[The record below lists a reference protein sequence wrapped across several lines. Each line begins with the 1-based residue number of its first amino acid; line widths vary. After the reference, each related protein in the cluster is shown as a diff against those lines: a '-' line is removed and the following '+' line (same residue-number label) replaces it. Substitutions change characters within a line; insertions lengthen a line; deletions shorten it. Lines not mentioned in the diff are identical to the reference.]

1 MSRRRQ
7 FADRLPFDTFRL
19 EGSLFV
25 PELLERAARGE
36 AAHQKDTD
44 YALPRGLKLHDEYG
58 RAFRIASA
66 TYHAFAPQTLRT
78 DLDHDKITRSF
89 VFDLLQQCLGFADLA
104 LLKETVTLS
113 ERGFPITAHALSG
126 RIPVVIAPHHTALD
140 EPVPQFAIAGAGV
153 RKKSAHQLAQE
164 YLNAAPH
171 ALWAIVSNGKSL
183 RLLRDADTLTRPNFL
198 EFDLE
203 TILRDEQQR
212 YADFAALWRVLHVSR
227 AGTPNSQP
235 SDCVWEKWK
244 AEGHSQGLR
253 VRDGLREGV
262 TQALILLGTGFIAHP
277 ANTILRTR
285 LQEGTLTKDAFFQQ
299 LLRLVYRCLFLFCA
313 EERELLHAPDS
324 EPAARN
330 AYAQGFALRRF
341 RQRSLRQIAHDPH
354 DDLWQSVRIL
364 FASLGTGQARLAL
377 PALGGLF
384 AAGQCPDLDAA
395 ALPNRAL
402 LTTMR
407 NLRWAQVGGGLS
419 AIDYRNMGPE
429 ELGSVYESLLELVP
443 QIQLAE
449 RTFGFVGISDTG
461 STAGNARKTSGSYY
475 TPDSLVKELIRSA
488 LDPVIAQRIGEHPQN
503 PVEAL
508 LNISLIDPAC
518 GSGHFLIAGARR
530 LAEKLAELRAP
541 EGAVRPDDYRAAL
554 REVVAR
560 CIYGVDRNPLAL
572 ELARTTLWLES
583 VEPGKPL
590 SFLDH
595 HLLCGDALLGLTRF
609 EPLAQGIPDDAFSA
623 LSGDDKKLCTELKKR
638 NKAERKQLEDLQK
651 GQDIF
656 KSREQ
661 ADVVAEFAALEALPD
676 GTSEEIAAK
685 EAAWRRFLEK
695 AHDNPLARAADVFV
709 AAFLT
714 PKNAADSVPTTTHL
728 VHALFPGRKDGQTE
742 QAAERIA
749 DAQARTRAARVLHW
763 PLAFPRVFARGGF
776 DCILGN
782 PPWEML
788 QLDPQEFFATRAPE
802 IADAPHMA
810 ARTKMILGLR
820 ETNPL
825 LLEEYDSALRF
836 TESLQSFVH
845 ASGRFV
851 YSGHGRINL
860 ASLFTET
867 CIQLHNESGRAGIV
881 SPSGIATDSFTQK
894 LFNHLAGGRI
904 ISLFDFENREA
915 LFASVHRSFKFCTL
929 TLGKSEESEFS
940 FFSTNPEQLSD
951 PRRRFVISAEDFQ
964 LLNPNTRTCP
974 VFRSRADAELTRAIY
989 RRVPVFIREARDS
1002 EPEKN
1007 PWNVTFQLMF
1017 MMNTDSG
1024 LFSSEAETGQLP
1036 LYEAKMIH
1044 QFDHRWATYG
1054 SGGGEDG
1061 AHDLAPEQ
1069 KANPNLCATP
1079 RYWMSER
1086 EVLARL
1092 AEVPRS
1098 LSKAWIAE
1106 NAAEAQR
1113 VLKHWVHASR
1123 HPAAGFAAEDTLFAP
1138 RTASGFTPDPKMDA
1152 EVRKAPPLTPA
1163 ELAWLEDA
1171 SLPEA
1176 LHRLHDTRSPR
1187 WLMGWRDICRST
1199 DVRTLISS
1207 PIPRSAVGD
1216 KFLLLFSSRAAF
1228 EVAALCGCFNSIAC
1242 DYVVRQKVGGTS
1254 LKFFT
1259 FRQIP
1264 ILPPELYSTADFA
1277 FIVPRVLELTYTA
1290 HDMRAWAEEVVASY
1304 NARFQESPLSLP
1316 VAPYGFVPERRA
1328 DLRAELDAKY
1338 ARLYGLSRDELRYIL
1353 DPADTHGAD
1362 YPSETFRVL
1371 KNNELRQFGEYRT
1384 KRLVLAAWDRVEEA
1398 KD

>member
-7 FADRLPFDTFRL
+7 SADRLPFDTFRL

-66 TYHAFAPQTLRT
+66 TYHAFGPQTLRT
-78 DLDHDKITRSF
+78 DLDHDKLTRSF

-113 ERGFPITAHALSG
+113 ERGFPITAHALGG

-227 AGTPNSQP
+227 AGTPNAQP

-277 ANTILRTR
+277 ANTSLRTR

-488 LDPVIAQRIGEHPQN
+488 LDPVIAQRLTENPQN

-541 EGAVRPDDYRAAL
+541 EGAVKPDDYRAAL

-560 CIYGVDRNPLAL
+560 CIHGVDHNPLAL

-656 KSREQ
+656 KSTEQ
-661 ADVVAEFAALEALPD
+661 ADVFAEFAALEALPD

-695 AHDNPLARAADVFV
+695 SHDNPLARAADVFV

-749 DAQARTRAARVLHW
+749 DAQARTREARVLHW

-782 PPWEML
+782 PPWERIKL
-788 QLDPQEFFATRAPE
+788 QEEEFFATREPRIAEAKNKAERGYRIQWLSEGSLGSHLLQEPFPQGGNPSE
-802 IADAPHMA
+802 IRLYKEFIT
-810 ARTKMILGLR
+810 ARRTA
-820 ETNPL
+820 E
-825 LLEEYDSALRF
+825 
-836 TESLQSFVH
+836 
-845 ASGRFV
+845 ASSVFAHVDGKDGGRFPLTGV
-851 YSGHGRINL
+851 GDVNTY
-860 ASLFTET
+860 ALFSET
-867 CIQLHNESGRAGIV
+867 ISQLTAPNGRAGFIV
-881 SPSGIATDSFTQK
+881 PSGIATDFSTSRFFTHLVEDSK
-894 LFNHLAGGRI
+894 LALLIGFDNAKKIFPAVHPDTPF
-904 ISLFDFENREA
+904 SL
-915 LFASVHRSFKFCTL
+915 V
-929 TLGKSEESEFS
+929 TLGASRGNVEMAHYI
-940 FFSTNPEQLSD
+940 LSPNNLAD
-951 PRRRFVISAEDFQ
+951 PRRSFSLTAEDFN
-964 LLNPNTRTCP
+964 LINPNTRTCP

-989 RRVPVFIREARDS
+989 RRVPVLIQEERDGQ
-1002 EPEKN
+1002 PEKN
-1007 PWNVTFQLMF
+1007 PWGIQISRVFDMAKGEVVGACRRTSDLGFVPM
-1017 MMNTDSG
+1017 
-1024 LFSSEAETGQLP
+1024 
-1036 LYEAKMIH
+1036 YEAKMMH
-1044 QFDHRWATYG
+1044 QFDHRWAAYG
-1054 SGGGEDG
+1054 SGGAEDG

-1069 KANPNLCATP
+1069 KTDPALSTTP
-1079 RYWMSER
+1079 RYWVSER
-1086 EVLARL
+1086 GVLARL
-1092 AEVPRS
+1092 AEVPRG
-1098 LSKAWIAE
+1098 LSKAWIAGDTT
-1106 NAAEAQR
+1106 EAQR
-1113 VLKHWVHASR
+1113 VLQHWVHASL
-1123 HPAAGFAAEDTLFAP
+1123 HPVAGFATEDTLFAP
-1138 RTASGFTPDPKMDA
+1138 RTAAGFTPDPKMDA
-1152 EVRKAPPLTPA
+1152 EVRKSPLLSPT
-1163 ELAWLEDA
+1163 ELAWVENVPV
-1171 SLPEA
+1171 PEA
-1176 LHRLHDTRSPR
+1176 LHRLHDARSQR
-1187 WLMGWRDICRST
+1187 WLIGWRDIT
-1199 DVRTLISS
+1199 NATNERTVIATVL
-1207 PIPRSAVGD
+1207 PRSGTD
-1216 KFLLLFSSRAAF
+1216 FT
-1228 EVAALCGCFNSIAC
+1228 
-1242 DYVVRQKVGGTS
+1242 VRVLTS
-1254 LKFFT
+1254 LC
-1259 FRQIP
+1259 
-1264 ILPPELYSTADFA
+1264 
-1277 FIVPRVLELTYTA
+1277 
-1290 HDMRAWAEEVVASY
+1290 AESFE
-1304 NARFQESPLSLP
+1304 
-1316 VAPYGFVPERRA
+1316 
-1328 DLRAELDAKY
+1328 
-1338 ARLYGLSRDELRYIL
+1338 
-1353 DPADTHGAD
+1353 
-1362 YPSETFRVL
+1362 
-1371 KNNELRQFGEYRT
+1371 
-1384 KRLVLAAWDRVEEA
+1384 AA
-1398 KD
+1398 